1 VRRPGLDAGPAQW
14 SVVPFAKA
22 LRDDTAG
29 QVKIFRRD
37 YGSSGEL
44 PIIDQGAE
52 KIAGYTDDRSAAYQG
67 ALPVILFGDHTR
79 VFKYV
84 DSPFALGADGVKA
97 LQPAPS
103 FEPKFLYY
111 YLINADIP
119 GRGYSRHFK
128 FLREIHFPLAA
139 PSEQRRIVEILDQA
153 DRLHRLRAEADVKAG
168 RILPAL
174 FITMF
179 GDPATNP
186 MRWPERPFGSLLL
199 EPPRNGLSPST
210 GGGVRGRVLTLSA
223 ITRDAFDENASKEA
237 WFAHQP
243 AANRYVDHRDFL
255 ICRGNGNLRLV
266 GRGRFARQSA
276 ADLVFPDTMIAAR
289 VDLDQVDRAYL
300 ETLWLSQCLRAKIE
314 SRARTTSGIHK
325 INQNVIRSLQIQ
337 VPPIALQRRFGHFA
351 HALETAPRH
360 EATNRLDRLFGVLLH
375 RAFSGR
381 LTRRWRKAH
390 MRELLEEMERQAR
403 ALGMSSRPE

>member
-168 RILPAL
+168 PSPRCSSQCSGI
-174 FITMF
+174 
-179 GDPATNP
+179 
-186 MRWPERPFGSLLL
+186 RPRTRCGGL
-199 EPPRNGLSPST
+199 NGLLALSFWNHRET
-210 GGGVRGRVLTLSA
+210 GCHHPQV
-223 ITRDAFDENASKEA
+223 EA
-237 WFAHQP
+237 C
-243 AANRYVDHRDFL
+243 AAGY
-255 ICRGNGNLRLV
+255 
-266 GRGRFARQSA
+266 
-276 ADLVFPDTMIAAR
+276 
-289 VDLDQVDRAYL
+289 
-300 ETLWLSQCLRAKIE
+300 
-314 SRARTTSGIHK
+314 
-325 INQNVIRSLQIQ
+325 
-337 VPPIALQRRFGHFA
+337 
-351 HALETAPRH
+351 
-360 EATNRLDRLFGVLLH
+360 
-375 RAFSGR
+375 
-381 LTRRWRKAH
+381 
-390 MRELLEEMERQAR
+390 
-403 ALGMSSRPE
+403 